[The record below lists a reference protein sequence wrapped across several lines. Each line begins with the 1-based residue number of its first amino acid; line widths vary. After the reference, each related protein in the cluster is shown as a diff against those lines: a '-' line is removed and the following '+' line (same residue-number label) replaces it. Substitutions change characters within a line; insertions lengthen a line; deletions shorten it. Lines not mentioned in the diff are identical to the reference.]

1 MITAKDGK
9 TRPPPEESS
18 RLEDAAN
25 FPCEQ
30 DTATVAPLPPITLIS
45 SLSTDSRVG
54 EQDHNV
60 DASATAYTD
69 LILGDET
76 WANAI
81 SQNSELDGFENGTS
95 GLPESDIE
103 WTEWTGEVDL
113 TTSSTNDINRFDNV
127 DDLCTDLATLD
138 PVFSN
143 SPALPA
149 LRTQTKYLSLLSPN
163 PVDLPTTLI
172 QYWFSSVVS

>member
-18 RLEDAAN
+18 QLEDTAS

-30 DTATVAPLPPITLIS
+30 DTATIASLPPITLIS
-45 SLSTDSRVG
+45 TLSTDSGVG
-54 EQDHNV
+54 EQDRNV
-60 DASATAYTD
+60 DTSAAAYTD

-76 WANAI
+76 WVSAI
-81 SQNSELDGFENGTS
+81 CQNSELDGFENGNS
-95 GLPESDIE
+95 GPPESDIE

-113 TTSSTNDINRFDNV
+113 TTSSANNINRFENL
-127 DDLCTDLATLD
+127 DDICTDLATLD

-149 LRTQTKYLSLLSPN
+149 LRTQTKYLSLPSPN